1 MSRTQVHRKLKA
13 LTNLSASLFIRQIR
27 LQKALVL
34 LQQTELTVSE
44 IAYQVG
50 FSSPNYFTR
59 CFTEQFFQTPTDVC
73 QPQEKV

>member
-13 LTNLSASLFIRQIR
+13 LTNLSASLFIRQVR

-59 CFTEQFFQTPTDVC
+59 CFAEQFAQTPTDVR
-73 QPQEKV
+73 QPQEKA